1 LIDMNLLT
9 VKDLVI
15 DIGQARPVDGLSFGI
30 AAGECFALLGESGC
44 GKSMTALALMRL
56 LPPNAVVSQGSI
68 EFAVQENQ
76 AQNLLLLPEQKMRR
90 IRGGSIGMIFQEPAT
105 SLNPVLRI
113 GQQIGEALAL
123 HEQCHGQAAR
133 VRAVE
138 LLTQVGIPDPVRRL
152 EEYPFQLSGGM
163 KQRVMI
169 AMALAG
175 RPRLLIADE
184 PTTALDVTIQAQVL
198 DVLDR
203 LRREQGM
210 AVLLISHDL
219 GVVARMADRVGV
231 MYAGQLVETAPCAA
245 FFARPAHPYAARLFA
260 ALPNPL
266 RRGGQLAT
274 IPGSVPPANTRYTGC
289 RFAARCGNVMPLCR
303 TAMPAWRDVENA
315 LANALATPS
324 ANPLA
329 AESADTAVKQ
339 STGQVTEQAIA
350 TRQAAHA
357 VRCFLACAPQDRAQ
371 EAAQGAIHDEAGK
384 NRAGAAG
391 LAKDA
396 LANSGV
402 DVPGNGQPLLSVHD
416 LQVHFPIRHG
426 ILQRTVGHVRAVDGV
441 SFTLHAG
448 RTLAL
453 VGESGCGKTT
463 AGKAIL
469 QLVPP
474 TGGQV
479 NLRGQPLAGLPVREM
494 RPLRAQMQMIFQ
506 DPFASLNPRM
516 RVGDIIA
523 EGMRALAVAAGESGA
538 AGLGTAE
545 PGTAESGTAAGVRSP
560 GKKPLA
566 QDAQY
571 AARVA
576 MLLAR
581 VGLHAGMA
589 DRYPHEFS
597 GGQRQRIAIARALA
611 VNPALL
617 VCDEPTSALD
627 VSVQAQILNLLAQLQ
642 REHQLAFLFITH
654 NIAVVDYLAHEVA
667 VMYLGQIVER
677 GTTDEVLRNPQHPYT
692 KALLAAVLPV
702 HGAIR
707 SREPLLGEM
716 PSAAKPPDGCHFH
729 PRCAL
734 ADAGCRSRV
743 PTDVMISA
751 THRARCLKI
760 QP

>member
-1 LIDMNLLT
+1 MNLLT

-15 DIGQARPVDGLSFGI
+15 DIGQSRPIDGISFAI

-56 LPPNAVVSQGSI
+56 LPPNAAVSQGSI
-68 EFAVQENQ
+68 EFAAKENQ
-76 AQNLLLLPEQKMRR
+76 ALDLLSLPEQKMRQ
-90 IRGGSIGMIFQEPAT
+90 IRGGGIGMIFQEPAT
-105 SLNPVLRI
+105 SLNPVMRI

-123 HEQCHGQAAR
+123 HGQRQRQAAR
-133 VRAVE
+133 AIE

-152 EEYPFQLSGGM
+152 DEYPFQLSGGM

-175 RPRLLIADE
+175 RPQLLIADE

-231 MYAGQLVETAPCAA
+231 MYAGQLVETAPRAA
-245 FFARPAHPYAARLFA
+245 FFERPTHPYAVRLFA
-260 ALPNPL
+260 ALPDPS
-266 RRGGQLAT
+266 RRGSQLAT

-289 RFAARCGNVMPLCR
+289 RFAARCSDAMPVCR
-303 TAMPAWRDVENA
+303 TAMPAWRGVENA
-315 LANALATPS
+315 AANS
-324 ANPLA
+324 FANEPPNAAANQA
-329 AESADTAVKQ
+329 AEKVRSM
-339 STGQVTEQAIA
+339 
-350 TRQAAHA
+350 HA
-357 VRCFLACAPQDRAQ
+357 VRCFLECAPQ
-371 EAAQGAIHDEAGK
+371 AAAPVEAGK
-384 NRAGAAG
+384 IEVESASPGVAIQGN
-391 LAKDA
+391 A
-396 LANSGV
+396 L
-402 DVPGNGQPLLSVHD
+402 PLLAVTG
-416 LQVHFPIRHG
+416 LKVHFPIRRG
-426 ILQRTVGHVRAVDGV
+426 VLQRTVGHVRAVDGV

-479 NLRGQPLAGLPVREM
+479 NLRGQSLAGLSAREM

-516 RVGDIIA
+516 RVGEIIA
-523 EGMRALAVAAGESGA
+523 EGMRALAVGTGEVGAAAGKRSSGKNPSTQA
-538 AGLGTAE
+538 T
-545 PGTAESGTAAGVRSP
+545 P
-560 GKKPLA
+560 
-566 QDAQY
+566 Y

-576 MLLAR
+576 MLLER

-667 VMYLGQIVER
+667 VMYLGQIVEQ

-702 HGAIR
+702 HGLIR
-707 SREPLLGEM
+707 PREPLSGEM
-716 PSAAKPPDGCHFH
+716 PSAANPPSGCHFH
-729 PRCAL
+729 PRCPL
-734 ADAGCRSRV
+734 ADAGCRSQA
-743 PTDVMISA
+743 PLDVVISA
-751 THRARCLKI
+751 THRVRCLKI